1 MKRTVPEVEWSEQ
14 VRVKGSRTREEFLN
28 AHVDVV
34 RYVAQRI
41 LSRLPSSVELE
52 DLVQEGFLGLLDSVQ
67 KYDPNRGVLF
77 RTYLENRVRGAIL
90 DALRKRDWRPRTI
103 RRSQRELEETL
114 VRLGAIR
121 GRGVDQEELAE
132 EMGIEISRLHRLL
145 QDANAGPLLS
155 LDEIR
160 EQARPVVTVEAEGQ
174 QAALERRQLLEALAE
189 ELTSLPQRERRVL
202 ELYYH
207 DGLNMKEVGA
217 VLGVTE
223 SRVCQLHA
231 QAAARLRIALRE
243 RMRAPAMAVTAGEA
257 GG

>member
-1 MKRTVPEVEWSEQ
+1 MKRGVPEAEWNAE
-14 VRVKGSRTREEFLN
+14 VRVEGSRTRELFLN

-52 DLVQEGFLGLLDSVQ
+52 DLVQEGFLGLLDAVQ
-67 KYDPNRGVLF
+67 KFDPSRGVLF

-90 DALRKRDWRPRTI
+90 DALRKRDWRPRTV

-132 EMGIEISRLHRLL
+132 AMGIEISRLHRLL

-155 LDEIR
+155 LDELR
-160 EQARPVVTVEAEGQ
+160 GQTQPLVTAETVGPEA
-174 QAALERRQLLEALAE
+174 AIERRQLLESLAE
-189 ELTSLPQRERRVL
+189 ELTNLPQRERQVL

-243 RMRAPAMAVTAGEA
+243 RMRAPAVNAGET